1 MLLRLP
7 IVANGF
13 DVPMARKRL
22 QYNVRMTKTQLIL
35 NRYKPLA
42 KAGAGGFGTVQV
54 AWDTRIQR
62 KVAIK
67 CIPLSEAELLRAAL
81 PGADAIDVSPDER
94 SESVIASSVHA
105 AGSAGSSS
113 SVVDP
118 ADVPPWED
126 LPEEAGFAGSGD
138 AGDSGASD
146 DQEELA
152 SASVSR
158 AGCDSAGASSSDA
171 SLGQLLPGQSVSLT
185 DEVDPASRPLVR
197 TLSRIPGLDEAR
209 TAAILSDPSIVTVHD
224 FEIQD
229 STAYLIMEYVEGM
242 TLTEL
247 LRDHDDRLTLDVVAA
262 VFDAVA
268 HALEVA
274 HENGVLHLD
283 IKPDNI
289 LINASG
295 QVKVTDFGLAT
306 LADAQGFGVAGGGT
320 IGYMPLEQMRQENL
334 DARCDEWAL
343 ASVTYEML
351 AGENPFLAPNL
362 FQAQEAIEDG
372 ELVLPSLC
380 WDNLDPA
387 ADDPIFYALDPEREE
402 RYETVADFAEEL
414 SPFLGDPAKGRA
426 ELADIVAGPDE
437 EEGTEPQP
445 REPGIPLRDRITPE
459 LLFFGSHA
467 CGAAGSALLAFAAL
481 QNISQTEGFANPLFW
496 GLLLLIT
503 LAGALRPH
511 LGALL
516 GFVSLSAM
524 LVMCGV
530 PAAGCVL
537 LAGIG
542 VWWWYLGRAG
552 DATANAALA
561 TPLAGAIGLGPLGPL
576 AAGFALRPVAAMA
589 TAAFQVLCGFMLAG
603 LGSAS
608 FMGWDVLATWHFS
621 TAAFASD
628 AVIDR
633 MAAMLTEPST
643 WIMAASWVLAAGACA
658 LLRWRPTRLFASFG
672 VLAGAAVLV
681 AGFVLAAVCGSPSAS
696 AFTDPAD
703 VASLVVS
710 SGIMLFA
717 AYLLPDPEYYDESG
731 E

>member
-1 MLLRLP
+1 
-7 IVANGF
+7 
-13 DVPMARKRL
+13 MARKRL

-158 AGCDSAGASSSDA
+158 AGCDSAGTSSSDA

-306 LADAQGFGVAGGGT
+306 LADAQGYGVAGGGT

-343 ASVTYEML
+343 ASVMYEML

-362 FQAQEAIEDG
+362 FQAQEAIEDA

-561 TPLAGAIGLGPLGPL
+561 TPLAGTIRLGPLGPL

-703 VASLVVS
+703 VASLAVS

>member
-1 MLLRLP
+1 
-7 IVANGF
+7 
-13 DVPMARKRL
+13 MARKCL

-158 AGCDSAGASSSDA
+158 AGCDSAGTSSSDA

-608 FMGWDVLATWHFS
+608 FMGWDMLATWYFS

-633 MAAMLTEPST
+633 MAAMLTEPGT

>member
-1 MLLRLP
+1 
-7 IVANGF
+7 
-13 DVPMARKRL
+13 MARKRL

-152 SASVSR
+152 SVSVSR
-158 AGCDSAGASSSDA
+158 AGCDSAGTSSSDA
-171 SLGQLLPGQSVSLT
+171 SLGQLLPGQSISLT
-185 DEVDPASRPLVR
+185 NAVDPASRPLVR

-209 TAAILSDPSIVTVHD
+209 TAAILSDSSIVTVHD

-426 ELADIVAGPDE
+426 ELADIVAGPE
-437 EEGTEPQP
+437 EEEEPEPQP

-467 CGAAGSALLAFAAL
+467 CGAAGSALLAFVAL

-537 LAGIG
+537 LAGTG

-633 MAAMLTEPST
+633 MAAMLLEPGT

-681 AGFVLAAVCGSPSAS
+681 VGFVLAAVCGSPSAS